1 MATIKEVT
9 ALLAQVDN
17 LDSPVWADLAQ
28 DDRTGIQAAIKKRQ
42 KELKKKQQKTL
53 A

>member
-42 KELKKKQQKTL
+42 KELEKEAKKTL